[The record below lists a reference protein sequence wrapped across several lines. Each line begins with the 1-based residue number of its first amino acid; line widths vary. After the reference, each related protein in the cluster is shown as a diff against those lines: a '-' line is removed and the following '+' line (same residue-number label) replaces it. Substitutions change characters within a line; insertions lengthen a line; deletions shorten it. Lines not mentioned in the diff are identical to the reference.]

1 MDAVRFGVVGLG
13 EGRAR
18 ARRVQ
23 HTAGAVLAGI
33 CDRDAERL
41 RTASAALGCRGFAA
55 YEAMLAD
62 ASIEVIYVVTPSGTH
77 LEMGA
82 QAAAAGKHV
91 IVIKPMETTVARGQ
105 RLIEVCHAHGVHLVV
120 DFEWRYTPPLQQWKV
135 ALAAGEFGDVLFA
148 EARCKV
154 WRDQA
159 YYDQGGWRGTWE
171 LDGGGSLAN
180 QGIHAV
186 DLLVWL
192 CGTPKV
198 LTARS
203 GVLAHRI
210 ETEDLTVA
218 LLELPNGRPAMLTTT
233 TCYHLDNEFGV
244 TISGTLGSA
253 SNLPLGELSLKFARD
268 GRACLRTP
276 APDWPKSAGE
286 DMIYVLREG
295 TSPHVSGAEGL
306 RSIQLM
312 EAVYRAAGVR

>member
-1 MDAVRFGVVGLG
+1 MEAVRFGVVGLG

-18 ARRVQ
+18 ARLVKK
-23 HTAGAVLAGI
+23 TSGAVLAGI
-33 CDRDAERL
+33 CDIDEDRL
-41 RTASAALGCRGFAA
+41 GTAREELGCRG
-55 YEAMLAD
+55 YSDYDDMLAD
-62 ASIEVIYVVTPSGTH
+62 DSIDVIYVVTPSGTH
-77 LEMGA
+77 LDLGEK
-82 QAAAAGKHV
+82 AAAAGKHV
-91 IVIKPMETTVARGQ
+91 IVIKPMETTIERCH
-105 RLIEVCHAHGVHLVV
+105 RLMDACRSHGVHLVV
-120 DFEWRYTPPLQQWKV
+120 DFEWRYKPQLQQWK
-135 ALAAGEFGDVLFA
+135 AGLEAGEFGDIVFA

-210 ETEDLTVA
+210 ETEDLTIA

-253 SNLPLGELSLKFARD
+253 SNLPLGELRLKFARD